1 MKSFLIIGLSTYG
14 VHLCKELARLDNE
27 IMIADKDPAVVD
39 AMASCAWATTLRRR
53 WRSPICSRRWARK
66 R

>member
-27 IMIADKDPAVVD
+27 IMIADKDPAAVE
-39 AMASCAWATTLRRR
+39 AMVKYSVSAKT
-53 WRSPICSRRWARK
+53 PIDTSIIKKTDDRMAV
-66 R
+66 